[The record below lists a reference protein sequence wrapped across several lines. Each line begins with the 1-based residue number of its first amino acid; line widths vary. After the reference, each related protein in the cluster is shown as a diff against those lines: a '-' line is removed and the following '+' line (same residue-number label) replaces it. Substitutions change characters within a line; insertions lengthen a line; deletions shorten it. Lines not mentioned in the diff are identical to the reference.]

1 MCNQPNPLRRST
13 FNLLANPF
21 SFSSLEPT
29 HPSHN
34 VRVYPSRC
42 DLALCHCHGCPCTVH
57 IPRVQCSIC
66 PLDVEIAADLFAIFS
81 DSSEMVSRDKSLD
94 IGNDLHLRQ
103 DQDNWN
109 QDCKA
114 YYGSQD
120 CYMSDEDASGVPG
133 ATWACICP
141 SYGGGDSSCSATYN
155 NGYCYYDQYITIPGL
170 PQGACACPVPPPNTS
185 PPPQ

>member
-1 MCNQPNPLRRST
+1 MYASI
-13 FNLLANPF
+13 
-21 SFSSLEPT
+21 
-29 HPSHN
+29 
-34 VRVYPSRC
+34 RVV
-42 DLALCHCHGCPCTVH
+42 A
-57 IPRVQCSIC
+57 IW
-66 PLDVEIAADLFAIFS
+66 LFAAATVAPALS
-81 DSSEMVSRDKSLD
+81 TSLGSEMVSRDKSLD

-103 DQDNWN
+103 DQDDWN